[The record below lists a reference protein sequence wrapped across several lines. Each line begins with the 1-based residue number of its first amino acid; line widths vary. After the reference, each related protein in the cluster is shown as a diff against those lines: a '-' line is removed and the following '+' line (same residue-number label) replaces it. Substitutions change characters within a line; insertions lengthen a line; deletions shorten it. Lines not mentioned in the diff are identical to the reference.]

1 MENDNKF
8 NDKIETFFETESN
21 LKVKLTVLKSFLL

>member
-8 NDKIETFFETESN
+8 NDEIETFFETESN

>member
-8 NDKIETFFETESN
+8 NDEIEIFLETESN
-21 LKVKLTVLKSFLL
+21 LKVKLTVLKRFLL

>member
-8 NDKIETFFETESN
+8 NDEIEIFLETESN